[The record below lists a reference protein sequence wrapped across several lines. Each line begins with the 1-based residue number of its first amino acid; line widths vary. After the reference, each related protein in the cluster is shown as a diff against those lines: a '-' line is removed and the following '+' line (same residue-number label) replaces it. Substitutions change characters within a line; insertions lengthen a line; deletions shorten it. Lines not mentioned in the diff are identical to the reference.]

1 MCGIAGFYGLE
12 DKNLIKKM
20 CNAIKH
26 RGPDDYGYFIDKNIC
41 LGNRRLSI
49 IDVKGGHQPI
59 HNEDESIWIVFNGE
73 IYNYKDIKQKLES
86 KGHRFYTNSDTEVI
100 VHAYEEYGERCP
112 EKLRG
117 MFAFAIWDSN
127 KKILFLARDRLGIK
141 PLYYTKLGDVFLFA
155 SEIKAILEYPIKR
168 EIDLEALNQYI
179 TFRYV
184 LGEKTLFKGIKRLI
198 PAHILILKE
207 KNIEVSKYWD
217 LKYEQC
223 RFDEKYYEKKL
234 LKILK
239 ESIKSHLISDVPI
252 GVYLSGGLDSSSVLA
267 LMKQIGVNDIKTI
280 TIGFGSDDI
289 VNELQYARKVSEYFE
304 TDHHEILSDRTCLK
318 MLPIITWYMD
328 EPLADATTIPTYILS
343 NFSKKYFTV
352 ALTGE
357 GGDEMF
363 GGYVQYRTIMM
374 ANKFRIFPKF
384 LMKNVTKIIP
394 LKIMD
399 RIFQYPTSL
408 GEKGKE
414 RILEF
419 ISSYEDLAKLYVSF
433 VSLFSEKDKNEL
445 YSEGMKMGTNNFEIY
460 KLFKENYF
468 FGTNLSNFLEKMFIT
483 ELKTWLPN
491 YILLRLDK
499 MTMANAVE
507 GRVPYLDHKLAE
519 FSATIPFDLKIRG
532 MNEKYIFRKAMSKYL
547 PKIIKRRKKYP
558 FFIPIH
564 AWRDEIK
571 EIANNLLS
579 RDEFEKR
586 GFFKYNYIKNA
597 LKNYEKSKLIYS
609 RQIWSMLT
617 FELWYRIFI
626 EGESPKKIVY

>member
-1 MCGIAGFYGLE
+1 
-12 DKNLIKKM
+12 
-20 CNAIKH
+20 
-26 RGPDDYGYFIDKNIC
+26 
-41 LGNRRLSI
+41 
-49 IDVKGGHQPI
+49 
-59 HNEDESIWIVFNGE
+59 
-73 IYNYKDIKQKLES
+73 
-86 KGHRFYTNSDTEVI
+86 
-100 VHAYEEYGERCP
+100 
-112 EKLRG
+112 
-117 MFAFAIWDSN
+117 
-127 KKILFLARDRLGIK
+127 
-141 PLYYTKLGDVFLFA
+141 
-155 SEIKAILEYPIKR
+155 
-168 EIDLEALNQYI
+168 
-179 TFRYV
+179 
-184 LGEKTLFKGIKRLI
+184 
-198 PAHILILKE
+198 
-207 KNIEVSKYWD
+207 
-217 LKYEQC
+217 
-223 RFDEKYYEKKL
+223 
-234 LKILK
+234 
-239 ESIKSHLISDVPI
+239 
-252 GVYLSGGLDSSSVLA
+252 
-267 LMKQIGVNDIKTI
+267 
-280 TIGFGSDDI
+280 
-289 VNELQYARKVSEYFE
+289 
-304 TDHHEILSDRTCLK
+304 

-564 AWRDEIK
+564 AWRD
-571 EIANNLLS
+571 
-579 RDEFEKR
+579 
-586 GFFKYNYIKNA
+586 
-597 LKNYEKSKLIYS
+597 
-609 RQIWSMLT
+609 
-617 FELWYRIFI
+617 
-626 EGESPKKIVY
+626 

>member
-73 IYNYKDIKQKLES
+73 IYNYKEIKQKLES